1 MNIEKLKILIKKIE
15 KIVGTCFYDED
26 KISDDT
32 DILELHSDE
41 HGELGFEID
50 KNTGLVS
57 AFLSFSYYDFNK
69 DEFERGY
76 YDSEE
81 VENETRTKLLESSSI
96 LYFKAHSAKYIVSV
110 WDDGCYMCPGYVA
123 RVGFC
128 QEEYSDEMI
137 DEFLTLYQNYSSTI
151 AGLNDSELRRFIL
164 KCICHNHNI
173 KVYGDTRLTIGS
185 ASVVFCDN
193 NPASSNIEHY
203 YLGKEKYLFSV
214 EGQHYAAEVCPI
226 EVFIEAQ
233 NMCELFE
240 DITFFFDN
248 PPLYDTPTLQ
258 AISANMVLSIQANTD
273 THGLYSRI
281 EESAALISHS
291 SIIPFA
297 SEKFRKIYS
306 EEYGGLLEHFIG
318 ENPLIITEGST
329 DWKHMKKYWEQYIK
343 QSCAVDFYEYE
354 PGNSSKG
361 GIIKQEMGC
370 ARISERLR
378 LVSRRVKYACVCCQ
392 MPEWHCV

>member
-1 MNIEKLKILIKKIE
+1 MNSEKLKTIINRIE

-26 KISDDT
+26 EISEDT

-41 HGELGFEID
+41 YGELGFEID
-50 KNTGLVS
+50 KNTDLVS
-57 AFLSFSYYDFNK
+57 AFLSFSYFDFNK

-76 YDSEE
+76 YDTEE

-96 LYFKAHSAKYIVSV
+96 LYFKAHSANYIVSV
-110 WDDGCYMCPGYVA
+110 WNDGCYMCPGYVA

-137 DEFLTLYQNYSSTI
+137 EEFLTLYQNYSSTI
-151 AGLNDSELRRFIL
+151 VGLNDSKLRRFIL
-164 KCICHNHNI
+164 SCICHNHNI
-173 KVYGDTRLTIGS
+173 KVYGDTRLTMGS
-185 ASVVFCDN
+185 ASVAFCDN

-203 YLGKEKYLFSV
+203 YLGKEKFLFSV
-214 EGQHYAAEVCPI
+214 EGLLYAAEVCPI

-240 DITFFFDN
+240 NITFFFDN
-248 PPLYDTPTLQ
+248 PPLYDTPTLK
-258 AISANMVLSIQANTD
+258 AISANMVLSMQANAD

-281 EESAALISHS
+281 EESAVLISHS

-297 SEKFRKIYS
+297 SEKFIKIYA
-306 EEYGGLLEHFIG
+306 EEYGELLGPFIG

-343 QSCAVDFYEYE
+343 
-354 PGNSSKG
+354 
-361 GIIKQEMGC
+361 
-370 ARISERLR
+370 
-378 LVSRRVKYACVCCQ
+378 
-392 MPEWHCV
+392 